1 MYPRRPCVLSLSREV
16 VGKSECNL
24 NLLKR
29 NSALVCHVA
38 IILDSESESARANPL
53 HSALTRVTTEVLKLW
68 TDLKASPR
76 SGPFSP
82 SRMYVVNTK
91 PLT

>member
-1 MYPRRPCVLSLSREV
+1 M
-16 VGKSECNL
+16 

-53 HSALTRVTTEVLKLW
+53 HSALTRVTTEALDRPQGLTAEWPLLSK
-68 TDLKASPR
+68 S
-76 SGPFSP
+76 
-82 SRMYVVNTK
+82 YVRREY
-91 PLT
+91 